1 MFGKSDIISYN
12 LTENA
17 ESNHDFAI
25 PLASAGPSW
34 LHGQLSCKSSLID

>member
-25 PLASAGPSW
+25 PPSECGSELAARSA
-34 LHGQLSCKSSLID
+34 IM